1 MSPEQA
7 SVIIPISVIFVVYA
21 AMHVNIWMA
30 KRKIREWKKYS
41 ALFFV
46 WSTGMGG
53 IKRRASLVWMNR
65 LGYDEAEALILAR
78 YQSLAI
84 LGACVGSVL
93 VMLISGNNIVR

>member
-1 MSPEQA
+1 MSPDQA
-7 SVIIPISVIFVVYA
+7 SVIVPMSVIFVIYA
-21 AMHVNIWMA
+21 AMHVNILMA

-41 ALFFV
+41 TLFFV

-53 IKRRASLVWMNR
+53 IKRRALLVWMNR

-84 LGACVGSVL
+84 FGAVVGSL
-93 VMLISGNNIVR
+93 FVMVISANNIVR

>member
-1 MSPEQA
+1 
-7 SVIIPISVIFVVYA
+7 
-21 AMHVNIWMA
+21 
-30 KRKIREWKKYS
+30 
-41 ALFFV
+41 
-46 WSTGMGG
+46 
-53 IKRRASLVWMNR
+53 MNR